1 MSKFIVCKKV
11 ALVLAVMLV
20 SNCVVAGEYYIALNN
35 ESKGPYDI
43 AEIKQLLKNGE
54 ITKDSSVWKEG
65 MDDWRKVK
73 DEPELK
79 VLLAKQLLV
88 KVPPPLKPI
97 TSPPLDR
104 EQKVSDT
111 EIDSSDKTQSEIIQQ
126 NRLSNASVIISAP
139 DSIDKWSEE
148 FLEKFGVKAFG
159 ESNGKIF
166 LVSSSS
172 TMLKPS
178 DPQYGDALVNA
189 YDKARTSLEE
199 QLVITRFGKMYTN
212 KIKTKFMDRSTNRDE
227 IPIPYANKSMG
238 TAEKL
243 VAYFDKKLD
252 VEDKKLNKEL
262 IELGEDPAKL
272 ENMPRKVKKVLL
284 RLGFVKDAITKAS
297 GSISGL
303 FPIQTVIFQ
312 DKTGQT
318 VVGVIGVWSRRTEQI
333 VKDIKL
339 QRESVIKGKGKKVED
354 LLPKSS
360 VAQQGSIGTRLF
372 YDENGRPGIISYGLA
387 SFRPDTGDDYLDEEL
402 RQEAKEAAV
411 SHANTF
417 IAFVVNGRMNTKQS
431 RKTGE
436 EVEKFIEK
444 ELTPGADNIEKTIKN
459 IIKVTN
465 NALKSSAQI
474 SLQGVTTVDRWKY
487 SQGEHK
493 FIGVARVWKFSTLQS
508 IRELSKS
515 TVKKPLI
522 REPKQRYGL
531 ERKSNVVN
539 TLDDF

>member
-11 ALVLAVMLV
+11 VLVLAIMLV

-35 ESKGPYDI
+35 KPKGPYDI

-65 MDDWRKVK
+65 MDDWGTVK

-88 KVPPPLKPI
+88 KVPPPLKPM

-111 EIDSSDKTQSEIIQQ
+111 ETDFSDKTQSEIIQQ
-126 NRLSNASVIISAP
+126 NRLSNASVIISAS
-139 DSIDKWSEE
+139 DSIEKWSEE
-148 FLEKFGVKAFG
+148 FLKQFGLKAFG
-159 ESNGKIF
+159 ERNGKIF
-166 LVSSSS
+166 LLSSSS
-172 TMLKPS
+172 TMVAPS

-189 YDKARTSLEE
+189 YDKARTFLEE
-199 QLVITRFGKMYTN
+199 QLVMTRFGRIYTEKMQ
-212 KIKTKFMDRSTNRDE
+212 TKFMDRSTNRGE
-227 IPIPYANKSMG
+227 IPIPFANESMG
-238 TAEKL
+238 TAEKI

-252 VEDKKLNKEL
+252 VLDKKLNKEL

-272 ENMPRKVKKVLL
+272 EKMPQKVKKDLM
-284 RLGFVKDAITKAS
+284 RLGYVKDAIKKAS
-297 GSISGL
+297 GSVSGL
-303 FPIQTVIFQ
+303 FPIQTVIYQ
-312 DKTGQT
+312 DKKGKT
-318 VVGVIGVWSRRTEQI
+318 VVGVIGVWSRQTEQI

-339 QRESVIKGKGKKVED
+339 QRASVIKGKGKKVED

-360 VAQQGSIGTRLF
+360 VAKEGSIGTRLF

-402 RQEAKEAAV
+402 RHEAKEAAV
-411 SHANTF
+411 SHADTF
-417 IAFVVNGRMNTKQS
+417 IAFVVNGHMSTKQS

-436 EVEKFIEK
+436 KVEQFIEK
-444 ELTPGADNIEKTIKN
+444 ELTPGASDIQKTIKN
-459 IIKVTN
+459 IIKITN
-465 NALKSSAQI
+465 STAKSSARI
-474 SLQGVTTVDRWKY
+474 SLQGVATADRWQY
-487 SQGEHK
+487 SKGEHK

-508 IRELSKS
+508 IRGLIKS

-522 REPKQRYGL
+522 REPKQGYGL